1 MTWLTNMITQIK
13 NPVLIM
19 ITQAPHLK
27 SEKLLAFSDFTFVL
41 YPHTT
46 NVKSEKDIFVS
57 RWESVGTL
65 NTAVKAR
72 AERNYHLAWL
82 TIIKKKQVI
91 HPNITNS
98 CFMQLFNF
106 DSSGTGNTTASL
118 VPRRKQPTKI
128 EIHRESL
135 TLSKRELFEFIRV
148 LHMRMSCSL
157 CYVTCYRS

>member
-91 HPNITNS
+91 HPNITNQQLLYAVIQFWLVRNREHN
-98 CFMQLFNF
+98 CFACTAAKTTDQNRNPPRI
-106 DSSGTGNTTASL
+106 TNTYEARAFWIYSRTTHAH
-118 VPRRKQPTKI
+118 V
-128 EIHRESL
+128 
-135 TLSKRELFEFIRV
+135 
-148 LHMRMSCSL
+148 M
-157 CYVTCYRS
+157 